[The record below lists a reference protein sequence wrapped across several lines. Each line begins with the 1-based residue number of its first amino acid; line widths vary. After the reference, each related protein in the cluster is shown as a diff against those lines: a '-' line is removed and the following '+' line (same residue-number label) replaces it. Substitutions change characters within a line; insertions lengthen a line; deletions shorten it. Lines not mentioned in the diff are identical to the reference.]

1 MSRLDRR
8 PLDSSVASGQRS
20 VLVCLPGSVN
30 DKSWSEAAA
39 RGAEAA
45 LHDRVEYAIVESL
58 APDFGNW
65 SVVLGHGIA
74 YEKLLSRAA
83 SEFPDKTF
91 VVSDDPGLGNRS
103 EQANIS
109 YVDWRW
115 GQATYLG
122 GVLAAR
128 LSKSARVGFIAG
140 APVPTQ
146 RRTFSGFVAGAE
158 ATNQD
163 IEVLGTCAG
172 TFEDRGSGKRLAA
185 ALLNEGVDVIA
196 HTADITGAGAIDAV
210 EEADKI
216 GIGFL
221 NNGERERRVVAGFI
235 ESDIGNAIQHI
246 LTTVLSEAETPAVF
260 EFGLGSGFL
269 RFSPNPSLVP
279 AEVISEIESLE
290 NLIAASDSSPGSH
303 AHQGQAIST
312 GHDPRILKEQQA

>member
-1 MSRLDRR
+1 
-8 PLDSSVASGQRS
+8 
-20 VLVCLPGSVN
+20 
-30 DKSWSEAAA
+30 
-39 RGAEAA
+39 
-45 LHDRVEYAIVESL
+45 
-58 APDFGNW
+58 
-65 SVVLGHGIA
+65 
-74 YEKLLSRAA
+74 
-83 SEFPDKTF
+83 
-91 VVSDDPGLGNRS
+91 
-103 EQANIS
+103 
-109 YVDWRW
+109 
-115 GQATYLG
+115 
-122 GVLAAR
+122 
-128 LSKSARVGFIAG
+128 VGFIAG

-290 NLIAASDSSPGSH
+290 NLIAASDSSLGSH